1 MHLSLVHIA
10 RVTKYEIKEREHNNE
25 LSTTKDR
32 AEMVLNDRRRY
43 IALTYTR
50 LYELSS
56 FIVLAF

>member
-32 AEMVLNDRRRY
+32 AEIVLNDRRRY
-43 IALTYTR
+43 IALTYT
-50 LYELSS
+50 
-56 FIVLAF
+56 